1 MALLVHNGFEF
12 GNILAGGY
20 NIQEDEA
27 DKISV
32 QTMGD
37 GSVRTNYG
45 KMDKT
50 YIKIKFG
57 RMPKSLV
64 REYLQHFQKHEDNY
78 SYYSLKKNTLL
89 TKKFSVSS
97 PDLSM
102 LLSTEDGWIDE
113 WEIELSQVGGG
124 SIL

>member
-1 MALLVHNGFEF
+1 MALLIHENFEF

-20 NIQEDEA
+20 NIQEDNA

-50 YIKIKFG
+50 FIKITFG
-57 RMPKSLV
+57 QMTKGLV
-64 REYLQHFQKHEDNY
+64 REYLQHFQKHEDY
-78 SYYSLKKNTLL
+78 YTYYSLKSGTMI
-89 TKKFSVSS
+89 TKKFSVTA

-102 LLSTEDGWIDE
+102 LLSIDEGCVDE
-113 WEIELSQVGGG
+113 WEIELSQIGEG
-124 SIL
+124 

>member
-1 MALLVHNGFEF
+1 MALLIHENFEF

-20 NIQEDEA
+20 NIQEDNA

-50 YIKIKFG
+50 YIKITFG
-57 RMPKSLV
+57 QMTKALV
-64 REYLQHFQKHEDNY
+64 KEYLQHFQKHEDY
-78 SYYSLKKNTLL
+78 YTYYSIKNGAMI
-89 TKKFSVSS
+89 TKKFSVTA

-102 LLSTEDGWIDE
+102 LLSIDEGCVDE
-113 WEIELSQVGGG
+113 WEIELSQIGEV
-124 SIL
+124 

>member
-1 MALLVHNGFEF
+1 MALLIHENFEF

-20 NIQEDEA
+20 GIKEDDP

-50 YIKIKFG
+50 YLKIKFG
-57 RMPKSLV
+57 QMNIDLV
-64 REYLQHFQKHEDNY
+64 REYLQHFQKHEDY
-78 SYYSLKKNTLL
+78 YTYYSFKYGKMLK
-89 TKKFSVSS
+89 KKFSVTT

-102 LLSTEDGWIDE
+102 LLSSGDGCIDE
-113 WEIELSQVGGG
+113 WEIELSQIGEV
-124 SIL
+124 

>member
-1 MALLVHNGFEF
+1 MALLVHEEFEF

-20 NIQEDEA
+20 NIIEDEA

-45 KMDKT
+45 KQDKT
-50 YIKIKFG
+50 SIKVTFG
-57 RMPKSLV
+57 QMPKSLV
-64 REYLQHFQKHEDNY
+64 REYLQHFQKHEDYY
-78 SYYSLKKNTLL
+78 SYYSFKANAMKK
-89 TKKFSVSS
+89 KKFSVSS

-102 LLSTEDGWIDE
+102 LLSIDDGWVDE
-113 WEIELSQVGGG
+113 WEVELSQIGEV
-124 SIL
+124 